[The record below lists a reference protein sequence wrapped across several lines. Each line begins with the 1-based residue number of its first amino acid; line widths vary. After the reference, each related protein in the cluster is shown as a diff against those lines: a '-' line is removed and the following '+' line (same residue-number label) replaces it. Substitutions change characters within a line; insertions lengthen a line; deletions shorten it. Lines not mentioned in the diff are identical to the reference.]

1 MSETPPTPFDDQHD
15 SSGHPEDHPNLPGL
29 DDLVESGWEP
39 LSEEAQ
45 QVLDTLQPLEALR
58 ETPLRRTSWSMPP
71 WPASK
76 QRPHPWLPVLRQS
89 HHPSR
94 PAVVLVA
101 GSISV
106 ALIFLGGGR
115 QFVVG
120 HVDPVGAREGVQA
133 AQPRRTVLGPTSEP
147 SVPQLSRLPVTTV
160 EKCLRRIGTW
170 SPRWPPFASLLTT
183 AIVPTRGSI
192 AHAAVEK
199 RKVFPSIR
207 FRWDPVG
214 FGWIDLI
221 RGGHHRGRPQ
231 SSPGGQHAGVSRR
244 QVP

>member
-29 DDLVESGWEP
+29 DELVESGWEP
-39 LSEEAQ
+39 HSEEAQ
-45 QVLDTLQPLEALR
+45 HLLDTLQPLEAPRKRL
-58 ETPLRRTSWSMPP
+58 LRRTSWSMPP

-76 QRPHPWLPVLRQS
+76 QRPHPWPPVLRQS

-94 PAVVLVA
+94 PAVVLAA
-101 GSISV
+101 GSSFGC
-106 ALIFLGGGR
+106 LIFLGWP
-115 QFVVG
+115 
-120 HVDPVGAREGVQA
+120 PVCCW
-133 AQPRRTVLGPTSEP
+133 PRRSCWRSGGGPSCTAATNSVGPTSEP

-160 EKCLRRIGTW
+160 AKCLRRIGTW

-183 AIVPTRGSI
+183 AIAPTRGSI
-192 AHAAVEK
+192 AHVAVEK
-199 RKVFPSIR
+199 RRGFLSTR

-221 RGGHHRGRPQ
+221 
-231 SSPGGQHAGVSRR
+231 PGGPSWATPIPSRWPTCWGFRR

>member
-1 MSETPPTPFDDQHD
+1 
-15 SSGHPEDHPNLPGL
+15 
-29 DDLVESGWEP
+29 
-39 LSEEAQ
+39 
-45 QVLDTLQPLEALR
+45 
-58 ETPLRRTSWSMPP
+58 MPP

-76 QRPHPWLPVLRQS
+76 QRPHPWPPALRQS

-94 PAVVLVA
+94 PAVVLAA
-101 GSISV
+101 GSSSGC
-106 ALIFLGGGR
+106 LIFWGGR

-120 HVDPVGAREGVQA
+120 HVDPVGGSGGGPSCTA
-133 AQPRRTVLGPTSEP
+133 ATNSVGPTSEP

-183 AIVPTRGSI
+183 AIAPTRESI
-192 AHAAVEK
+192 AHVAVEK
-199 RKVFPSIR
+199 RKVFLSTR

-221 RGGHHRGRPQ
+221 RGGPSWATPIPSRWPTCWGF
-231 SSPGGQHAGVSRR
+231 RR